1 MRGDHGGIQVKN
13 GSPLRAAQYQ
23 FEQALPYLD
32 NVDDGSGVAE
42 YLFEPERVV
51 RVTLPVMMDDG
62 RVELFKGYR
71 VLHSNVRGP
80 AKGGFRFHP
89 SVNEAEVRALAMW
102 MTWKTALLDIP
113 FGGAKGGVQC
123 DATTLSVAEQA
134 RLTRRYIAALG
145 DMIGPHTDIP
155 APDLYTNA
163 QTMAWVYDTYTMM
176 HPGENCFPAVTGK
189 PLDLGGSLGRENATA
204 RGVLYTTEH
213 FLEIGGMPGLTSL
226 TDASVA
232 IQGYGNAGRWAARLF
247 DSAGAKIVAVSDSKG
262 GAYDSEGLDVSRVDH
277 QKDTTGGVLGTPGSQ
292 DLDHKEVLTVD
303 CDILIPAAIENQIT
317 ADNAKDVN
325 ARVVVEAANGPT
337 TPEADQILSAAGI
350 PVIPDILANAGGV
363 VVSYYEWVQ
372 NLQNQ
377 RWEEHEVLE
386 KLATKMRRAT
396 SQVVTTRAA
405 LVASFEHY
413 QERWSALHPDA
424 EQLAEPDLRTAAHV
438 VAVGRCANAVI
449 ERGLWP

>member
-1 MRGDHGGIQVKN
+1 MKN

-23 FEQALPYLD
+23 FEQALPYLE
-32 NVDDGSGVAE
+32 NVDEGAGVAE

-62 RVELFKGYR
+62 RVEIFKGFR
-71 VLHSNVRGP
+71 VMHSNVRGP

-89 SVNEAEVRALAMW
+89 DVNEAEVRALAMW

-113 FGGAKGGVQC
+113 FGGAKGGVKC
-123 DATTLSVAEQA
+123 DPTKLSLAEQA
-134 RLTRRYIAALG
+134 RLTRRYITALG
-145 DMIGPHTDIP
+145 DAIGPHTDIP

-163 QTMAWVYDTYTMM
+163 QTMAWVYDTYSMM

-204 RGVLYTTEH
+204 RGVLYSTEH
-213 FLEIGGMPGLTSL
+213 FLEIGGLPGVTSL
-226 TDASVA
+226 TDVSVA

-247 DSAGAKIVAVSDSKG
+247 DLAGAKIVAVSDSKG
-262 GAYDSEGLDVSRVDH
+262 GIHDPRGLDISRVDK
-277 QKDTTGGVLGTPGSQ
+277 QKDTTGSVLGTDGAEE
-292 DLDHKEVLTVD
+292 LGHREVLTVP
-303 CDILIPAAIENQIT
+303 CDLLIPAALENQIT
-317 ADNAKDVN
+317 ADNAKDVR
-325 ARVVVEAANGPT
+325 AKLIAEAANGPT
-337 TPEADQILSAAGI
+337 TPDADHILTAAGI

-386 KLATKMRRAT
+386 KLDAKMRRAT

-405 LVASFEHY
+405 LVSSLDHY
-413 QERWSALHPDA
+413 QERWSGRHPDA
-424 EQLAEPDLRTAAHV
+424 EPLGTPDLRTAAHV